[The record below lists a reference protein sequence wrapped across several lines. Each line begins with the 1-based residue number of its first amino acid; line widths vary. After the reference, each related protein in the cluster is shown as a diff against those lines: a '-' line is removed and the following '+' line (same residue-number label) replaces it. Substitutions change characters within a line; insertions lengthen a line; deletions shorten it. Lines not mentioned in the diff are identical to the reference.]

1 MKKSTIKRRKR
12 VVPAL
17 SDQGPESSS
26 SRALPPTSVSPDS
39 SPAATSEKQLQQSR
53 PSNINYDGST
63 SLGLRPRNRSSERQ
77 YEAIPTDFTG
87 FGRPPSMSPDTY
99 SQERMRNLRF
109 SSPYNPP
116 MLIPP
121 LQTSPASQSSKPE
134 ATRKRSFA
142 AAEGTGG
149 LDITPD
155 SARSNRLSSISSIL
169 NPAQQSGKST
179 DDIIMDTSYQRSSSS
194 QSQPRNQTY
203 NSMPTSEQRWRPLD
217 YEDSGSAVT
226 DIEKL
231 TRKAKLKRE
240 ADEMRQM
247 LEAKEKELQELD
259 GEG

>member
-12 VVPAL
+12 VVPAV

-26 SRALPPTSVSPDS
+26 SRTLPPSSVSPDA
-39 SPAATSEKQLQQSR
+39 SPAATSEQQLQQSR
-53 PSNINYDGST
+53 PSTINYDGSIN
-63 SLGLRPRNRSSERQ
+63 LGLRPRKASSDRQ

-116 MLIPP
+116 MLIPS

-142 AAEGTGG
+142 AAEGTTG
-149 LDITPD
+149 LEVTPD
-155 SARSNRLSSISSIL
+155 SARPNRLSSISSIL

-179 DDIIMDTSYQRSSSS
+179 DDIIMDTSYHRSSSS
-194 QSQPRNQTY
+194 QPQERNRPF
-203 NSMPTSEQRWRPLD
+203 NPMPTSEQRWKPLD
-217 YEDSGSAVT
+217 YEDSGGAVT
-226 DIEKL
+226 DLEKS

>member
-17 SDQGPESSS
+17 SDQGLESTS
-26 SRALPPTSVSPDS
+26 SRILPATSVSPDA
-39 SPAATSEKQLQQSR
+39 SPAAVSEQQLQESR
-53 PSNINYDGST
+53 TLNTNYDGSV
-63 SLGLRPRNRSSERQ
+63 SLGLRPRNRSTERQ
-77 YEAIPTDFTG
+77 YEAIPTDLTG
-87 FGRPPSMSPDTY
+87 YGRPPSMSPDTY

-116 MLIPP
+116 MSIPP
-121 LQTSPASQSSKPE
+121 LQTSPVSQSSKPE
-134 ATRKRSFA
+134 TTRKRSFA

-149 LDITPD
+149 LEVTPD

-169 NPAQQSGKST
+169 NPAQQSGKGT
-179 DDIIMDTSYQRSSSS
+179 DDIIIDTGYQRSSSS
-194 QSQPRNQTY
+194 QSQHRNQPY
-203 NSMPTSEQRWRPLD
+203 NAMPTSEQRWKTLD
-217 YEDSGSAVT
+217 YEDSGGTVT
-226 DIEKL
+226 DLEKS